1 MIHAAEQHR
10 PDVAERRA
18 VWRVKQVGLD
28 PTKLVFIDETWCKTN
43 MTRRRGRAP
52 KGERLAQAVPHGHWK
67 TTTLIAALDHRGMRC
82 ATTVDGA
89 VNTDVFTAFVK
100 QVLAPRLRAGEIVVL
115 DNLSSHK
122 CTAVRQAI
130 ASAGAR
136 LWFLPPYSPDL
147 NPIEPAFSK
156 TRRLYESAGHR
167 TVSDLWRDTQR
178 ILDLISPADAAG
190 FFRHCGYPIAT

>member
-1 MIHAAEQHR
+1 MIRAAEQQR

-18 VWRVKQVGLD
+18 RWRLRQAGLD
-28 PTKLVFIDETWCKTN
+28 PKRLVFIDETWCKTN

-52 KGERLAQAVPHGHWK
+52 RGQRLVQAVPHGHWK
-67 TTTLIAALDHRGMRC
+67 TTTLIAALDHRGIRC

-100 QVLAPRLRAGEIVVL
+100 QVLVPRLRGGEIVVL

-122 CTAVRQAI
+122 GVAARRAI
-130 ASAGAR
+130 ASAGAW

-167 TVSDLWRDTQR
+167 SASDLWQDTQR
-178 ILDLISPADAAG
+178 ILELITPADAAG
-190 FFRHCGYPIAT
+190 FFRHCGYPAAT